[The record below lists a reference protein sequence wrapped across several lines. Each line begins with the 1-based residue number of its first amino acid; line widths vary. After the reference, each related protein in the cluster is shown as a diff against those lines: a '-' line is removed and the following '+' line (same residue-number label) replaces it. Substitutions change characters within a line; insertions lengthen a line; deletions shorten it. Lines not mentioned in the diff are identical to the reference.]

1 MSVCLKISDSSNAL
15 EMVRFI
21 RKPVDFGSFTI
32 ETTRVQHAE
41 VDSVYSRHL
50 GDPAVQWCITASMI
64 GVYQSLR

>member
-1 MSVCLKISDSSNAL
+1 MSQNIGLFKHAL

-41 VDSVYSRHL
+41 VDS
-50 GDPAVQWCITASMI
+50 GCTADI
-64 GVYQSLR
+64 